1 MVKNSL
7 MRKNVPRK
15 KSMAKQV
22 RAIIDGMAE
31 TKVNSL
37 NATSQT
43 VAAAGGVYDIG
54 INIAEGNDVS
64 NRTGTTIL
72 LEQIRLYYRC
82 FAVTTSQTF
91 RFILFQ
97 DRFNNGVTPTVTE
110 LLPTTT
116 YLSQFSD
123 IRELQQHRYIILDDW
138 FANSQISGEI
148 IHSHNRTIKCH
159 KKIYYNGATAVVA
172 SGGHNALFLCVI
184 GSSSTGTFDF
194 RIQMVYK
201 DF

>member
-1 MVKNSL
+1 MTSN
-7 MRKNVPRK
+7 RKLHKRQAK
-15 KSMAKQV
+15 QTIAKQV
-22 RAIIDGMAE
+22 RSVIDGMAE

-37 NATSQT
+37 NAVAQT
-43 VAAAGGVYDIG
+43 VSSAGGVYDIG
-54 INIAEGNDVS
+54 INIPEGNDVS
-64 NRTGTTIL
+64 MRSGTTIM
-72 LEQIRLYYRC
+72 LEQLRLYYRC

-138 FANSQISGEI
+138 YANSQISGEI
-148 IHSHNRTIKCH
+148 IKSHNRTIKLH
-159 KKIYYNGATAVVA
+159 RKIFYNGATSVVA

-194 RIQMVYK
+194 RIQMMYK